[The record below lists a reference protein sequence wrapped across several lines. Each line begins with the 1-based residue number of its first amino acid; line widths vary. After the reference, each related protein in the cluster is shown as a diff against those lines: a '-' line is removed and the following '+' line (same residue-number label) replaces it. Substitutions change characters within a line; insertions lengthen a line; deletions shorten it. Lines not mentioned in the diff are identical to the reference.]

1 MDDKVDD
8 GHCWYRSSRNDL
20 EGGFEFGFGLDLCGI
35 YMLVEIICWISFF
48 VFW

>member
-8 GHCWYRSSRNDL
+8 GHCWYRSSRNIWKVGMNLDL
-20 EGGFEFGFGLDLCGI
+20 VLDLCGI
-35 YMLVEIICWISFF
+35 YMLVEIICLVSFF